1 MPLDYTRNKH
11 ASTIDLDS
19 GDVLVRAVIEDTFF
33 GAATEMTVSVP
44 DLEITSIKGEISRS
58 FHQECQEAIPLL
70 QKAVGIRI
78 GTGLI
83 KAVNSLVGGRTG
95 CPKMADLILECC
107 DQVILRF
114 TLPHLRENSS
124 KTGQEWIE
132 AQREMV
138 RQNPRL
144 IGSCIV
150 FAEGSPLLKVMGI

>member
-1 MPLDYTRNKH
+1 MPLSYTRNKH
-11 ASTIDLDS
+11 ASTIDLDN
-19 GDVLVRAVIEDTFF
+19 GDVLVRAAIEDTFF
-33 GAATEMTVSVP
+33 AAAIEMTVSVP

-70 QKAVGIRI
+70 QKVVGVRI

-114 TLPHLRENSS
+114 TLPNIKEFSFKTPEEYS
-124 KTGQEWIE
+124 KV
-132 AQREMV
+132 QRE
-138 RQNPRL
+138 RLSQNPRL

-150 FAEGSPLLKVMGI
+150 YAKGGPVLKAIGM